1 MRKKDYSC
9 RSLLWSS
16 IQVAVGAA
24 VLFLVACWRIGGELP
39 TRAPDAEVPTLA
51 VGARWDGT
59 LPPTFTPLASRQ
71 AVAGAPSFVG
81 TPAATST
88 LPPQE
93 AVPIAAPP
101 PTASPTP
108 FNPPDYLLR
117 TVSVRELEQPPLA
130 TDCGDHGTVFRSRYP
145 SDIFGPWRDYHV
157 YLPPCYGQDGRVYPV
172 LYLFHGSGWND
183 TQWVELGVAQHIDKG
198 IADGRFPPFIAVM
211 PNNEDVDDRTSGGR
225 SSVEGIML
233 EALLPF
239 VEDNFCTWN
248 TREGRS
254 LAGISRGGYWALMLA
269 FRHTD
274 LFGQVSGHSS
284 QLRLDVDPAEYNPR
298 ATYANADL
306 SQTRIWMDWGHYD
319 FLRPGQLYL
328 HQSLM
333 DAGIAHRAQIFSG
346 GHSQPYWYAHAGEY
360 LSWHASNWP
369 SERDAYPFCQLAA
382 TQ

>member
-1 MRKKDYSC
+1 M
-9 RSLLWSS
+9 
-16 IQVAVGAA
+16 GAA
-24 VLFLVACWRIGGELP
+24 LLFLVACWRIGGDLP

-51 VGARWDGT
+51 VGARWEGT
-59 LPPTFTPLASRQ
+59 LPPTYTPLASRQ
-71 AVAGAPSFVG
+71 AVAGGASYVA

-117 TVSVRELEQPPLA
+117 TVSVRNVDQPPLA
-130 TDCGDHGTVFRSRYP
+130 TDCGEHGTVIKSRYP
-145 SDIFGPWRDYHV
+145 SNIFGPWRDYHV

-172 LYLFHGSGWND
+172 LYLFHGSGWTD
-183 TQWVELGVAQHIDKG
+183 TQWVELGVAQHIDQG
-198 IADGRFPPFIAVM
+198 IAEGRYPPFIVVM
-211 PNNEDVDDRTSGGR
+211 PNNGDVDDKTSGGR
-225 SSVEGIML
+225 NSVEGIML
-233 EALLPF
+233 EALMPF
-239 VEDNFCTWN
+239 VEEKFCTWN

-254 LAGISRGGYWALMLA
+254 LGGISRGGYWALMLA
-269 FRHTD
+269 FRHTE
-274 LFGQVSGHSS
+274 LFGAVSGHSS

-298 ATYANADL
+298 ATYASADL

-333 DAGIAHRAQIFSG
+333 DAGIAHRAQVFSG

-369 SERDAYPFCQLAA
+369 MDREAYPFCQLAT